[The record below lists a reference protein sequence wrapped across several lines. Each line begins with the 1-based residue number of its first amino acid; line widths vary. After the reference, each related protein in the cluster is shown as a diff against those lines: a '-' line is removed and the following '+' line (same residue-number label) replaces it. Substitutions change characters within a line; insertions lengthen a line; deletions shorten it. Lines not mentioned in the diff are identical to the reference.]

1 MMNTNLLITD
11 NDIEAFQNETD
22 KILKEYCLI
31 NIENLKS
38 RILMLTM
45 QVKNIDREDPALKIS
60 EELLLKSENDLVL
73 YLNELKY
80 LG

>member
-1 MMNTNLLITD
+1 MGFKDLVK
-11 NDIEAFQNETD
+11 TD